1 MMVKA
6 AGSIFIVAGTHCV
19 SIIVADI
26 EAVGSETEDQ
36 GSPYK
41 I

>member
-1 MMVKA
+1 MMLKA
-6 AGSIFIVAGTHCV
+6 AGSMFIVAGTHCV
-19 SIIVADI
+19 SIIVADT
-26 EAVGSETEDQ
+26 ETMGSEEEDQ

>member
-1 MMVKA
+1 MLKA

-26 EAVGSETEDQ
+26 ETNGFRERRPGQS
-36 GSPYK
+36 

>member
-1 MMVKA
+1 MLKV

-19 SIIVADI
+19 SVIVADT
-26 EAVGSETEDQ
+26 ETMGLEKDQ